1 MIEQGA
7 SLETLAAATSSANN
21 VNADLVAVLAL
32 GAAALIIFTA
42 VYVIRRQVSA
52 TFSRI
57 YALIAVA
64 TLGVGLGFA
73 SISDT
78 ARTAGFTLLGTI
90 AGYLAGATTK
100 TASTSHGAAAD
111 HSELH
116 ALAAAGSPPQAP
128 SGEPEP
134 TETYL

>member
-1 MIEQGA
+1 M
-7 SLETLAAATSSANN
+7 
-21 VNADLVAVLAL
+21 
-32 GAAALIIFTA
+32 IIFTA
-42 VYVIRRQVSA
+42 VDVIRRQVSA

-78 ARTAGFTLLGTI
+78 ARTADFTLLGTI
-90 AGYLAGATTK
+90 AGYLAGATMK
-100 TASTSHGAAAD
+100 TATTSHGAAAD
-111 HSELH
+111 HAALH
-116 ALAAAGSPPQAP
+116 ALTAVGSPPRTP

-134 TETYL
+134 TETFLWIAYFRL